1 MKTSIKQLVTLLVS
15 TYNWKEA
22 LSFTIESALQQ
33 TLLPCEIVIADDG
46 SENDTREL
54 VSHYQC
60 VSPIPI
66 KHVWHEDTG
75 FRLTTIR
82 NKAIAASSGEYIIQT
97 DGDIILDKNFIKDHL
112 EVAREDAFVC
122 GSRVLLSR
130 SYTEHIFKLGSFKFS
145 LFKSPWQYGL
155 NSLRSRLLRNFLA
168 SRYGQ
173 KKINR
178 LRGCNMA
185 FWRNDL
191 LAVNGYNEDL
201 TSWGHEDAELAYRL
215 INAGK
220 KKRFL
225 KMGGVVYHLWHKTAS
240 KHNESIHNDAICKA
254 RNTGMFWCDNG
265 LSKYL
270 NDEPHK
276 DKLDED

>member
-1 MKTSIKQLVTLLVS
+1 MKVSIPQSVTLLIS

-33 TLLPCEIVIADDG
+33 TLLPSEIVIADDG
-46 SENDTREL
+46 SKNDTRDL
-54 VSHYQC
+54 VTHYQIK
-60 VSPIPI
+60 SPIPI

-82 NKAIAASSGEYIIQT
+82 NKAIAASAGEYIIQT

-112 EVAREDAFVC
+112 EVARDGAFVC

-145 LFKSPWQYGL
+145 LFKSAWQYGL
-155 NSLRSRLLRNFLA
+155 NSLRSRLLRSFLA

-173 KKINR
+173 RKINR

-191 LAVNGYNEDL
+191 MAVNGYNEDL

-225 KMGGVVYHLWHKTAS
+225 KMGGVVYHLWHKPAT
-240 KHNESIHNDAICKA
+240 KRNESTHYDAIYKV
-254 RNTGMFWCDNG
+254 RKTGMYWCDNG

-270 NDEPHK
+270 NNEPHK
-276 DKLDED
+276 DKLDEY